1 MSFVD
6 KVEGIRRGLATT
18 YCPWCPLTRSQ
29 PTTFRVKDYRYPLDL
44 VNATR
49 THTGES
55 LCDVRAF
62 SQITPSILSA
72 SNVIIRSQMHTLTSR
87 HVTSRHKFGSLVA
100 VRLLL
105 VSFFGQE
112 VLTRLYQAQMLV
124 APVCMVWCVG
134 CLEIRRGK

>member
-87 HVTSRHKFGSLVA
+87 HVTSQVRFLSCSAFVACFFLWTGS
-100 VRLLL
+100 
-105 VSFFGQE
+105 SD
-112 VLTRLYQAQMLV
+112 
-124 APVCMVWCVG
+124 APLSSSNACGSSVYGVVCG
-134 CLEIRRGK
+134 LP